1 MRIIPFAALFAV
13 SVLACNTSPKEIAPE
28 QRGATEP
35 APVKASSQLG
45 QAIPE
50 GAQKLALSEVSKNPK
65 AYVGK
70 EFVTTGTV
78 SAVCQ
83 HMGCWMTLKDD
94 GGDAFIRMAG
104 HAFFIPKDASGK
116 KARVHAKLVAA
127 DEPEPACAGG
137 GDHKMGC
144 KAEAEKQT
152 GKPLAQLQLEAT
164 GVELY

>member
-1 MRIIPFAALFAV
+1 MRTAFAAALLLAV
-13 SVLACNTSPKEIAPE
+13 ACNTSPKEIAPE
-28 QRGATEP
+28 AHPATEP
-35 APVKASSQLG
+35 AEPKATAQLG
-45 QAIPE
+45 KAIPE
-50 GAQKLALSEVSKNPK
+50 GAQKLTLADVSKNPK

-78 SAVCQ
+78 NAVCQ

-94 GGDAFIRMAG
+94 AGGDAHIRMAG

-127 DEPEPACAGG
+127 DEPEPACGEG

-144 KAEAEKQT
+144 KAEAEKQL